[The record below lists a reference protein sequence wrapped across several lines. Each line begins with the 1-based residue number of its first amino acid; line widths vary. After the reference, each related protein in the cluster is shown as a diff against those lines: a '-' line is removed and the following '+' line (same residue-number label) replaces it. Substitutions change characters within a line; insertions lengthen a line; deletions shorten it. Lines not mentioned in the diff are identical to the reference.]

1 MPTPRQLSAAI
12 DRRLLELVRAR
23 ARQRSPILG
32 LLPDRW
38 LTPLLTPSTRRL
50 RRRLMTGLLAL
61 SVLILGAGFWLAL
74 Q

>member
-1 MPTPRQLSAAI
+1 MPKFSQLTIAI
-12 DRRLLELVRAR
+12 DRRLLELIRAR

-38 LTPLLTPSTRRL
+38 LTPLLTSSARRL
-50 RRRLMTGLLAL
+50 RRRLVTGLLAL
-61 SVLILGAGFWLAL
+61 SVLMIGAVFWLAL